1 MSGVTGVWPPPALEA
16 FAALLGAG
24 PVVVGRLGPLP
35 VYLFGLT
42 AAAGAVAGLLAAAVQ
57 ARRFGLSGSQ
67 LFEAAAPALPAG
79 IVGARLAY
87 VLANFAD
94 YRPALAAA
102 ANLAE
107 GGFSFYG
114 GLAAGGAVFVFYA
127 LRQGWPVGRLLDAA
141 APGLALGQAV
151 GFVGAHIGGRGT
163 TVPWAVV
170 VDGQLQHPYP
180 AYAMALAYALFFVT
194 WRLGTRRPPVR
205 PGRVFLL
212 YLLLHGLGAAV
223 VGTWAA
229 GRRFLGLTAGQ
240 WAGLLAAALAFAAL
254 ALARGRKTLLDAGA
268 PWPADGAA
276 AVATVGGITV
286 RLIPVGPPARPESPA
301 AAAARRALLAAAWLG
316 ALAALLL
323 LFRARL

>member
-1 MSGVTGVWPPPALEA
+1 
-16 FAALLGAG
+16 
-24 PVVVGRLGPLP
+24 
-35 VYLFGLT
+35 
-42 AAAGAVAGLLAAAVQ
+42 
-57 ARRFGLSGSQ
+57 
-67 LFEAAAPALPAG
+67 
-79 IVGARLAY
+79 
-87 VLANFAD
+87 
-94 YRPALAAA
+94 
-102 ANLAE
+102 
-107 GGFSFYG
+107 
-114 GLAAGGAVFVFYA
+114 
-127 LRQGWPVGRLLDAA
+127 
-141 APGLALGQAV
+141 
-151 GFVGAHIGGRGT
+151 
-163 TVPWAVV
+163 
-170 VDGQLQHPYP
+170 QLQHPYP

-229 GRRFLGLTAGQ
+229 GRPFLGLTAGQ
-240 WAGLLAAALAFAAL
+240 WAGLPAAAL
-254 ALARGRKTLLDAGA
+254 ALAALDAGA

>member
-1 MSGVTGVWPPPALEA
+1 RSRSIALVDA
-16 FAALLGAG
+16 
-24 PVVVGRLGPLP
+24 RIM
-35 VYLFGLT
+35 
-42 AAAGAVAGLLAAAVQ
+42 GAV
-57 ARRFGLSGSQ
+57 RR
-67 LFEAAAPALPAG
+67 
-79 IVGARLAY
+79 
-87 VLANFAD
+87 
-94 YRPALAAA
+94 
-102 ANLAE
+102 
-107 GGFSFYG
+107 
-114 GLAAGGAVFVFYA
+114 
-127 LRQGWPVGRLLDAA
+127 
-141 APGLALGQAV
+141 
-151 GFVGAHIGGRGT
+151 
-163 TVPWAVV
+163 
-170 VDGQLQHPYP
+170 
-180 AYAMALAYALFFVT
+180 
-194 WRLGTRRPPVR
+194 GTRRPPVR

-229 GRRFLGLTAGQ
+229 GRRFLGLTDGQ